1 MLNHI
6 DIMGRLTDD
15 PELRHT
21 GNGTAVASFTLA
33 CERDFKTQD
42 GKREVD
48 FVPCVAWRNTGE
60 FVSNY
65 FRKGDMMAVSGR
77 LQIRKYTDKT
87 GNQRSI
93 SEIIIDSAYF
103 GGSKKTAESAGAT
116 PGEFTD
122 LPDDSG
128 DLPF

>member
-6 DIMGRLTDD
+6 DIQGRLTDD

-33 CERDFKTQD
+33 CERDYKQD

-93 SEIIIDSAYF
+93 AEIIVDSAYF
-103 GGSKKTAESAGAT
+103 CGGKRTAES
-116 PGEFTD
+116 EFTD